1 MRKRATARFCVL
13 KRGFHGPVKKNK
25 RRAKSKVEP
34 KELDRTRAK
43 EQKVIQQVWSLAEPL
58 CSAEGLEL
66 IQVEYQRESAGRVLR
81 LYVDKPEGIKLDDCV
96 GVSRQMSDILDVKLT
111 DVGPYS
117 LEVTSP
123 GPERPLAKKEDFD
136 KFKGSRAKIKTYR
149 PINGRKNFTGVLLG
163 VSRDEVS
170 LQINEQI
177 TTIGFT
183 DISKA
188 RLLNKVENGD
198 I

>member
-1 MRKRATARFCVL
+1 M
-13 KRGFHGPVKKNK
+13 KKNK
-25 RRAKSKVEP
+25 RRRKSKVESRD
-34 KELDRTRAK
+34 LDRARAK

-58 CSAEGLEL
+58 CSSEGLEL
-66 IQVEYQRESAGRVLR
+66 IQVEYQRESAGRILR
-81 LYVDKPEGIKLDDCV
+81 LYVDKPDGIKLEDCV
-96 GVSRQMSDILDVKLT
+96 GVSRQMSDILDVNLP

-136 KFKGSRAKIKTYR
+136 KFKGNRAKLKTYQ

-163 VSRDEVS
+163 ITGDEVS
-170 LQINEQI
+170 LQIDEQI
-177 TTIGFT
+177 ITIGFT

-188 RLLNKVENGD
+188 RLIE
-198 I
+198 

>member
-1 MRKRATARFCVL
+1 M
-13 KRGFHGPVKKNK
+13 KKNK
-25 RRAKSKVEP
+25 RRRKSKVESRD
-34 KELDRTRAK
+34 LDRARAK

-58 CSAEGLEL
+58 CSSEGLEL
-66 IQVEYQRESAGRVLR
+66 IQVEYQRESAGRILR
-81 LYVDKPEGIKLDDCV
+81 LYVDKPDGIKLEDCV
-96 GVSRQMSDILDVKLT
+96 GVSRQMSDILDVNLA

-136 KFKGSRAKIKTYR
+136 RFKGNRAKLKTYL

-163 VSRDEVS
+163 ITGDEVS
-170 LQINEQI
+170 LQIDEQI
-177 TTIGFT
+177 ITIGFT

-188 RLLNKVENGD
+188 RLIE
-198 I
+198 